1 MKTIPTPNQ
10 SLIYKLLTTSTWR
23 SLWDSWDAYGRHW
36 QRNQARS
43 IHDFIDDPQV
53 SIELT
58 EYHYD
63 GNEKPTEQFEKSN
76 LRYTRYH
83 LDKNDDH
90 TNHTNHTEYNYT
102 ISLFHWLD
110 KYFDFTSQDPF
121 INKFN
126 RLRKWKYEYIEE
138 RQEEYLESIWYQKGD
153 TINSS
158 NSESNLSQVYTLT
171 PVYPLWSKPDSDD
184 IEYYLLSVHQG
195 CDVRGWYTADIMVHI
210 NPDDFPREDVYG
222 SISYTQNTTIT
233 YTVSNS
239 YDGYRITYDDHSDTE
254 KQYSEIDT
262 DNIHNFTLS
271 L

>member
-1 MKTIPTPNQ
+1 MKTAPTPNQ
-10 SLIYKLLTTSTWR
+10 KHIYKLLTTSTWW

-63 GNEKPTEQFEKSN
+63 WKEKPTEQ
-76 LRYTRYH
+76 LTRYDIDYTRYH
-83 LDKNDDH
+83 LDH

-102 ISLFHWLD
+102 ISLFHWID
-110 KYFDFTSQDPF
+110 KYFDFTDHDPF
-121 INKFN
+121 ITKFN
-126 RLRKWKYEYIEE
+126 RLRKWQYDYIEE

-153 TINSS
+153 TS
-158 NSESNLSQVYTLT
+158 NSTNGESNMSQVYTLT
-171 PVYPLWSKPDSDD
+171 PVYPLWSEPDFYD
-184 IEYYLLSVHQG
+184 IEYYLLSIHQG
-195 CDVRGWYTADIMVHI
+195 CDIRGWYTTDIMVKLS
-210 NPDDFPREDVYG
+210 PDDFPREDVYG
-222 SISYTQNTTIT
+222 TISYIQDTTIT

-239 YDGYRITYDDHSDTE
+239 YDGCRIRYDSE
-254 KQYSEIDT
+254 KQDSEIDT
-262 DNIHNFTLS
+262 ENIHDFTLS